1 MMSYRSAFK
10 MINEDYHRY
19 SCHFG
24 GGKISKL
31 LKVLIH
37 ERGFVYLL
45 WLRLA
50 TVQSIIRPFFWLV
63 YHHLSSKYGIQI
75 STKTRIGP
83 GLYIGH
89 GCGVII
95 NASATIGQNVSLSQ
109 FLTIGSRKGKAA
121 TIEDNVYIGPS
132 VCLVEDVI
140 IGHDSQIGAG
150 SIVTKN
156 IPPFSVAVGIPAKV
170 IKRYNQNT
178 KVWEKVNPQ

>member
-1 MMSYRSAFK
+1 MDSYIELIK
-10 MINEDYHRY
+10 ILKCDYLRY
-19 SCHFG
+19 SSHYG
-24 GGKISKL
+24 GAFWEKII
-31 LKVLIH
+31 KVLVH

-45 WLRLA
+45 WLRL
-50 TVQSIIRPFFWLV
+50 TSVKSPIRPVFWLI

-75 STKTRIGP
+75 STNTNIGS

-89 GCGVII
+89 GCGIII
-95 NASATIGQNVSLSQ
+95 NPTAKIGKNVSLSQ
-109 FLTIGSRKGKAA
+109 FLTIGSKKGKAA

-150 SIVTKN
+150 SVVTKN

-178 KVWEKVNPQ
+178 KVWEKINSQ